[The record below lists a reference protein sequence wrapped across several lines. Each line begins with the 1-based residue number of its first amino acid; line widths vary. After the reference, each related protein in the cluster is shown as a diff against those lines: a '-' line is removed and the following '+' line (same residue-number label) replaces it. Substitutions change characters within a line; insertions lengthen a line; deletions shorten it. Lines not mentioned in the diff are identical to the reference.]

1 MDYKPPT
8 HRLRMI
14 DTRTIPTPLKSS
26 LPITPNRQK
35 ETLK

>member
-8 HRLRMI
+8 HRVRMI
-14 DTRTIPTPLKSS
+14 DTTIHTPLKSS